1 MNKSDIIHFG
11 DHVVSKLSEVGANF
25 EALRDRRWIC
35 SSKWCGAGTA
45 KTALLA
51 VINSI
56 EKQHGWR
63 PQVSLFSM
71 CDIVP
76 RARQL
81 LSCFGPEHMHKDLL
95 EPFDKTLVE
104 NIASCQKVLL
114 DRAVRDG
121 TKKEMQ
127 TKFKEFVMDEI
138 EKDTTN
144 YKSAPNVIT

>member
-1 MNKSDIIHFG
+1 M
-11 DHVVSKLSEVGANF
+11 
-25 EALRDRRWIC
+25 
-35 SSKWCGAGTA
+35 
-45 KTALLA
+45 
-51 VINSI
+51 
-56 EKQHGWR
+56 
-63 PQVSLFSM
+63 
-71 CDIVP
+71 
-76 RARQL
+76 
-81 LSCFGPEHMHKDLL
+81 SCFGPEHMHKDLL

-144 YKSAPNVIT
+144 YKSAPSVIT